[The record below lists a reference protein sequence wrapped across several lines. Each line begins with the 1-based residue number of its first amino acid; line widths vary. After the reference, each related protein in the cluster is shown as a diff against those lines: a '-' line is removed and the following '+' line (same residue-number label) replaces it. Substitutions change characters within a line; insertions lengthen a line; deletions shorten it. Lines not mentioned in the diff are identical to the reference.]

1 VFRTLHDK
9 LAKAGE
15 NVASIT
21 LFTFG
26 LVLHLLPLAALVGSL
41 FLADLILDAA
51 GIGLLWGSPFLI
63 LWFLFVCFYVADHV
77 QLKVANAATKLSG
90 RN

>member
-1 VFRTLHDK
+1 VKTSPALPSLHSA
-9 LAKAGE
+9 LCY
-15 NVASIT
+15 T
-21 LFTFG
+21 Y
-26 LVLHLLPLAALVGSL
+26 LPLAALVGSL

-77 QLKVANAATKLSG
+77 QLKVANAATKLG
-90 RN
+90 ERN